1 MIAATR
7 FVMGAFMLGMIMM
20 TSGCVVAEPHEGY
33 YDHQHSRY
41 YHEHHWSNCGER
53 DEHCR

>member
-7 FVMGAFMLGMIMM
+7 FVMGAFMLGFIMM

-41 YHEHHWSNCGER
+41 YHEHRWNNCGER